1 MRNLS
6 MDALRAVV
14 ATTDLGGVTAAADH
28 LGRSQPA
35 VSLQIQKLEETLNV
49 EIFLRYNKQLKLS
62 ESGSR
67 IYDTAKQILALND
80 QLTTQFIQPE
90 LAGEIRL
97 GIPSEFATTLLP
109 KILGRFSQA
118 YPMVALEVFS
128 DLSRN
133 LLSESQRAKYDLIL
147 TLHDKPSARRKGLI
161 KSDRLVWVGSKEHR
175 YDRQEALPL
184 ILAQDGCLYR
194 KRALRALDKIKQ
206 PWRIIHT
213 NPDLSGIQAA
223 IREGLGVT
231 VLAESTVPEGLAIVD
246 RYGKNNSLPDLG
258 SIDISL
264 LYERRGVTEV
274 TERLAGYIQSSLN

>member
-80 QLTTQFIQPE
+80 LLTTQFIQPE

-161 KSDRLVWVGSKEHR
+161 KSDRLVWVGSKEQR

-246 RYGKNNSLPDLG
+246 RYGKNDALPNLG